1 MLIMSVIVIVAILW
15 PSKYPYLRAWCVI
28 MVMYLI
34 TDLGVGVYTYSWYG
48 LAAWRAP
55 YLIFSVMFFIVC
67 YVLRVMFLVVGFS
80 YYSEVRLALFGE
92 GDPEVL
98 QEVGFLSG
106 TPSIMSPQSYGFPR
120 APTVS

>member
-1 MLIMSVIVIVAILW
+1 
-15 PSKYPYLRAWCVI
+15 
-28 MVMYLI
+28 
-34 TDLGVGVYTYSWYG
+34 
-48 LAAWRAP
+48 
-55 YLIFSVMFFIVC
+55 MFFIVC
-67 YVLRVMFLVVGFS
+67 YVLHVMFLVVGFS

-106 TPSIMSPQSYGFPR
+106 TPSVMSPQSYGFPQ